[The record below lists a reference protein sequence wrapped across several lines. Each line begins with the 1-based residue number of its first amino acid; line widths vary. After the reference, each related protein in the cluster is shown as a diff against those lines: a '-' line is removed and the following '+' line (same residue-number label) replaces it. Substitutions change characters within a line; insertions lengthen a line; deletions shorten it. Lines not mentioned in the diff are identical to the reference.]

1 MSRIERRV
9 AVLVVGGAFL
19 RVAQD
24 FVGLAQLL
32 EFFLRRVV
40 ARVFVRVIF
49 YGQLAVAFSDF
60 LKRDFAA
67 DFKNLVIIAF
77 GHLIPLQKRAQ
88 TYGNGGKW
96 QELMAGRVTPH
107 GERTDEIFSVLT
119 VLKNNHATKERNKMK
134 SMFPLTL
141 AAVVSTLFISSA
153 PLRASDTD
161 DRIESS
167 AAKSYTF
174 KTYLKDDSIKI
185 ESKDGV
191 VTLTGTVADASHKSM
206 AENTVASLPDV
217 KSVDDQLKINGEQP
231 AEHSDA
237 WITTK
242 VKTALLF
249 HRNVS
254 ATGTTVYTK
263 NGVVT
268 LQGEAS
274 SMAQKELT
282 TEYAKDIDNVKSVN
296 NEMTIAKTPATPDAT
311 VGDKID
317 DASITAQVKSS
328 LLSHRST
335 SSLHTTVS
343 TTDGVVTVGGVAKN
357 DAEKSLVTKLATDI
371 NGVTSVVNNMTIAVQ
386 AAAN

>member
-1 MSRIERRV
+1 
-9 AVLVVGGAFL
+9 
-19 RVAQD
+19 
-24 FVGLAQLL
+24 
-32 EFFLRRVV
+32 
-40 ARVFVRVIF
+40 
-49 YGQLAVAFSDF
+49 
-60 LKRDFAA
+60 
-67 DFKNLVIIAF
+67 
-77 GHLIPLQKRAQ
+77 
-88 TYGNGGKW
+88 
-96 QELMAGRVTPH
+96 
-107 GERTDEIFSVLT
+107 
-119 VLKNNHATKERNKMK
+119 MK
-134 SMFPLTL
+134 SIFPLTL

-153 PLRASDTD
+153 SLRAADTD

-174 KTYLKDDSIKI
+174 KTYLKNDSIKV

-217 KSVDDQLKINGEQP
+217 KSVDDQLKISGEQP

-254 ATGTTVYTK
+254 ASGTTVYTK

-282 TEYAKDIDNVKSVN
+282 TEYAKDVDNVKSVN

-328 LLSHRST
+328 LRSHRST
-335 SSLHTTVS
+335 SSLHTTIS
-343 TTDGVVTVGGVAKN
+343 TTDGVVTVGGIAKN

-371 NGVTSVVNNMTIAVQ
+371 NGVTSVVNNMTVTVQ